1 MDFWGSWQ
9 VLTRARTLA
18 YVTEQGSAKTQK
30 GANYRFLIAST
41 GFFRAISFYDIFNLN
56 HKTSV
61 ADVFTDHRYIT
72 LYTTIYCKTKID
84 LNFRAPPRTSFN
96 FSKAQIFRIKKASR
110 FEMLLRFIFRVFRA
124 RF

>member
-61 ADVFTDHRYIT
+61 ADVFTIG
-72 LYTTIYCKTKID
+72 I
-84 LNFRAPPRTSFN
+84 
-96 FSKAQIFRIKKASR
+96 
-110 FEMLLRFIFRVFRA
+110 LRFIQRYTVKRK
-124 RF
+124 